1 MRVLLLAALVV
12 VVSGVDP
19 TDDSPQPLGEDSTD
33 KDPKIVAAAV
43 KQVHQEDAAAEEA
56 AANEALSHHRVANAV
71 HTVWHGEDLNAMY
84 NEEMRGKHWHCK
96 HCHQQCKTIRC
107 RAWCHEK
114 FCGMHYEKMLKAKS
128 GIGRVGMVPGQPV
141 IPQYAQAVESANYAL
156 YAAEKATTDEDF
168 RKAARG
174 LEKVDS
180 ESREDLDHFGNQ
192 QAYAD
197 AMDAAAYPDE
207 KEKAANDKKLYEME
221 KTETQQSVEL
231 ANQDAKESNSEA
243 GSNNAFSDTKGAT
256 EEADKAMGGGDNLMN
271 DIQGD
276 IAAEDDTLA
285 ADDDDSSKPTMTAAS
300 NVEAELESVSV
311 KVKAAAAEASDAAG
325 DEEQAVRDKN

>member
-1 MRVLLLAALVV
+1 
-12 VVSGVDP
+12 
-19 TDDSPQPLGEDSTD
+19 
-33 KDPKIVAAAV
+33 
-43 KQVHQEDAAAEEA
+43 
-56 AANEALSHHRVANAV
+56 
-71 HTVWHGEDLNAMY
+71 
-84 NEEMRGKHWHCK
+84 
-96 HCHQQCKTIRC
+96 
-107 RAWCHEK
+107 
-114 FCGMHYEKMLKAKS
+114 MHYEKLLAAKS
-128 GIGRVGMVPGQPV
+128 GIGRVGLVPGQPV
-141 IPQYAQAVESANYAL
+141 IPQYAQAVETANYAL
-156 YAAEKATTDEDF
+156 YAAEKATTDEEF

-174 LEKVDS
+174 LERVDS
-180 ESREDLDHFGNQ
+180 ESRDDLDHYDNQ
-192 QAYAD
+192 QKYAD

-221 KTETQQSVEL
+221 KTEAHQSVEL

-243 GSNNAFSDTKGAT
+243 SGNNAFSDTKGAT
-256 EEADKAMGGGDNLMN
+256 EEADKAMGGGDNLMK

-285 ADDDDSSKPTMTAAS
+285 ADDDDDSSKPTMTDAS